1 MFEIRLSYQD
11 EKLDVFSL
19 KCINCKIET
28 GLDSET
34 SFSWLFDE
42 VITKKIK
49 YNISSCWYVMDN

>member
-11 EKLDVFSL
+11 EKLDVVSL

-49 YNISSCWYVMDN
+49 YNILSCWYVMDN